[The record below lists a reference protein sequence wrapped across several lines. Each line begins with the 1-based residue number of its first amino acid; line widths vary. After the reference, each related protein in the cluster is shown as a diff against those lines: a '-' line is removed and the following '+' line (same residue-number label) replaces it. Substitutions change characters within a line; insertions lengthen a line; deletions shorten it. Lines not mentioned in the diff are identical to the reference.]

1 MKKILIFAIVLCS
14 SYVTIAQV
22 KFGIRGGITS
32 TDFNPKELIVL
43 NQNDVEQLKISVDEA
58 SYGYHFGLFA
68 QFRKD
73 RWFIQPE
80 VLFNSNKISYNV
92 DDNILSTVKN
102 EKFNFVD
109 IPINVAYKVGP
120 LRIQAGP
127 VGHFFVNS
135 KSELKTLEGYKENFA
150 DMAWGVQYGLGL
162 DIWKTV
168 LDFKWERNF
177 KNYGDHV
184 VFDDTSYNFD
194 SSPNRF
200 IVSLGVKF

>member
-1 MKKILIFAIVLCS
+1 MKKILIFALILSCS
-14 SYVTIAQV
+14 FATMAQV
-22 KFGIRGGITS
+22 KFGIRGGISS

-68 QFRKD
+68 QFRKN
-73 RWFIQPE
+73 RWVVQPE
-80 VLFNSNKISYNV
+80 VLFNSNKISYKV
-92 DDNILSTVKN
+92 DENIMTSIKD

-109 IPINVAYKVGP
+109 IPVLVAYKLGP
-120 LRIQAGP
+120 LRLQAGP
-127 VGHFFVNS
+127 VGHFFINS
-135 KSELKTLEGYKENFA
+135 TSELKELEGYKENF
-150 DMAWGVQYGLGL
+150 DEMALGLQYGLGL
-162 DIWKTV
+162 DIWKAV

-177 KNYGDHV
+177 NNYGDHV